1 MIRRKASGVSPAE
14 TAARTIQAA
23 GQKIAGERGGRAANK
38 VAAALGLGR
47 ISYCNRPDCP
57 DCN

>member
-1 MIRRKASGVSPAE
+1 MFRRKSSGVSTAE
-14 TAARTIQAA
+14 TAARTVQAA

-38 VAAALGLGR
+38 VTSALGLGR
-47 ISYCNRPDCP
+47 IDHCNKPECS